1 MPEEV
6 KQNLTQDIPLVDIP
20 VDQNYTP
27 DPVPKNS
34 VYKFMKAN
42 NLTSLSENDFL
53 KKYSTPDKAK
63 EIHSFMVANNLTTLK
78 DNDFYG
84 KYFQTEPTPVLDG
97 GDLKKKVQTT
107 DSGKVNYT
115 DSKAGSEILS
125 NGSNNNIINWI
136 KGNPVKKDNKEVKP
150 EQPIISDN
158 KSLSRLGDL
167 MKGFKQRGIKR
178 KFGYDVNYA
187 GEIDEKTGMPVAEL
201 RKLQRQSS
209 STGPVTTDYRGNI
222 VQDLVEY
229 NAPGGLDYVATL
241 PSGEKVK
248 MTSTVPIPREVIKQV
263 HKREVGEAAINTLD
277 KLYKEKGQKFDKNSL
292 EGKQQIED
300 YINKENSGDLVSVY
314 GNFDQKPYLVR
325 GRGFWE
331 SGTKQLVQSAVDPV
345 LYTDINTTF
354 NPSDLADKLDARIE
368 AEGNIPESAPNSWGR
383 YGEMAGGLPKMAL
396 LLSTP
401 FAGEAALVTDVYQNG
416 MARQK
421 MILYQKGL
429 NEGLDRIEAAR
440 RAMSAAPAVAAP
452 EAIVNLAM
460 ARGVGNF
467 GRDVSKIGQSSSEAI
482 ASNLTKDV
490 GKSIIPEAAKN
501 TFKNALKNSA
511 KSTAAITAMG
521 AGSGAAE
528 GLVERQSG
536 YKVSNQ
542 DIINKALEG
551 GKDYFFMDLAFKALH
566 GAANAP
572 AYLRSASKNLLNE
585 IPTEILEAHAET
597 IPDGGE
603 ILQKLGNFSEAKNQ
617 VKGLVSDEKI
627 ASVAGLTEKI
637 NNINKTIDDLNK
649 RKNSSTE
656 ALKPI
661 VDNLIKEQQEQLNYY
676 NEQVKKVVESKDP
689 TGISEELD
697 ELTGEKAGT
706 SNLDLPKEKLPITE
720 YGKTPETKE
729 ESVNKLIKIFVPK
742 IEDPNFEITNW
753 DKNLVN
759 QIKNNPI
766 EFIDNL
772 LDVNKRELEENPQ
785 TPNAEFLNNLTKK
798 LEDVK
803 QNYLNAEKA
812 EGKQEVVTSEKGIKP
827 TDIEAQ
833 KADIE
838 RRRQEDL
845 SKLPNKGNIEGD
857 LITVKSNEA
866 DAIDAKYDKELKD
879 LESGKAEVKPTEEI
893 PEVTVEGLTEG
904 YKVLSGKNVVGD
916 IRQEANEARI
926 AGKDTFTKETVKDGK
941 KTFTLVDTTTTD
953 SVGRPAYKS
962 ASITLPEGTKLT
974 IEDVMP
980 NLEAGLKGEK
990 IEPIKT
996 VEKAEVKPT
1005 DVGKIEN
1012 TEKQEAINKANKQ
1025 LQSTI
1030 EKNSREWQEA
1040 NIDKEEHPLIVG
1052 DKLAEGVII
1061 KIGEVVDYRENNNGK
1076 RLGKGVPEG
1085 GVPVVTSIEDLGNL
1099 NKQGKVDVG
1108 IFNSKEEANKWL
1120 ADRDARVKQSYE
1132 NKLSKIDAKY
1142 AETATLEGGKKEN
1155 INIKNIVDEKGNIN
1169 TYSLKAAI
1177 VDTPALINVNEKT
1190 IENTV
1195 GHLRQIADKV
1205 NDKELNDTVTY
1216 LEDASNM
1223 LLSLKNMEE
1232 GKRNEFL
1239 SNQENFYSDK
1249 KPPSEVLKRL
1259 DDWAKVLKGNTA
1271 KNNAERL
1278 LKEQYQQVLGEI
1290 QKRFIDEKQQPNR
1303 PKLLEAPV
1311 EKEVFKSSQGYTVDI
1326 ENGKLIVKDKKG
1338 EVLSDRAS
1346 KKAIE
1351 EYAENFDYSKGEKA
1365 PEVPSEITNS
1375 RDAAK
1380 YVIEES
1386 SNPIEIAEIYASED
1400 LLPKESNPKF
1410 QAIAEYGLGRIKTSS
1425 YKNLG
1430 DPNKIEKSMYLK
1442 IFSEERGTPI
1452 DVLAK
1457 SISDKYEGLS
1467 IEPQDIVDYIEK
1479 YSKGDKGALEF
1490 KESDIALQAADKFNK
1505 LTGLDLNSELANNI
1519 IDNKLGKA
1527 NKEQLDII
1535 KEDYETAKQ
1544 LEDAYWAEYKKTDG
1558 FTKESNIGEANKPEA
1573 AKEPQ
1578 KKLEQAYKDLTNI
1591 EKRQIINSKFEE
1603 LLKELKI
1610 EKICPTD

>member
-20 VDQNYTP
+20 FDQNYTP

-78 DNDFYG
+78 DNDFYN
-84 KYFQTEPTPVLDG
+84 KYFQTEPTAVLDG

-201 RKLQRQSS
+201 KKLQRQSS

-528 GLVERQSG
+528 GLVERQAG

-542 DIINKALEG
+542 DIINKTLEG
-551 GKDYFFMDLAFKALH
+551 GKDYLFMDLAFKALH

-772 LDVNKRELEENPQ
+772 LDVNKRELEGNPQ
-785 TPNAEFLNNLTKK
+785 FPNAEFLNNLTKK

-812 EGKQEVVTSEKGIKP
+812 EGKQEVVTSEKGVKP

-904 YKVLSGKNVVGD
+904 YKVLGGKKENAVGD

-980 NLEAGLKGEK
+980 KLKAELG
-990 IEPIKT
+990 IK
-996 VEKAEVKPT
+996 EEVKPT
-1005 DVGKIEN
+1005 DVGKTEN

-1030 EKNSREWQEA
+1030 EKNNREWQEA

-1169 TYSLKAAI
+1169 AYSLKAAI
-1177 VDTPALINVNEKT
+1177 VDAPALINVNEKT

-1442 IFSEERGTPI
+1442 IFSEERGIPI